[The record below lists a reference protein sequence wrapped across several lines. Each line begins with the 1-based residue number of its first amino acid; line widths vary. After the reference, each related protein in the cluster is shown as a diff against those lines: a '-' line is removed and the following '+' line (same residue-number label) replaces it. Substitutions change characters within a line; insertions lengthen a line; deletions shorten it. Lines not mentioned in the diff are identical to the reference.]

1 MPQYNKEEFYQLLR
15 STTDNNVDHT
25 RGTMFHK
32 AKLIRDNK
40 DIVILSGSKDNSIVI
55 MNKNDYNKTLDDM
68 VNEGIQQRKSKET
81 GDDIL

>member
-25 RGTMFHK
+25 RGTMYHK
-32 AKLIRDNK
+32 AKRIRDNK

-55 MNKNDYNKTLDDM
+55 MNKNDG
-68 VNEGIQQRKSKET
+68 NEGIQQRKSKET